1 MNAHKKA
8 LKKLKE
14 DIKKK
19 EILDDKIS
27 TLISDLYK
35 ERHLEME
42 REKKFFLTDLFF
54 PQKARALCWKTDCSF
69 IYLRAL
75 FQGKYFINKSAK
87 HLQRHN
93 KTRHEN
99 KHL

>member
-42 REKKFFLTDLFF
+42 REKKVLLD
-54 PQKARALCWKTDCSF
+54 RF
-69 IYLRAL
+69 ILSTE
-75 FQGKYFINKSAK
+75 GKGIV
-87 HLQRHN
+87 L
-93 KTRHEN
+93 EN
-99 KHL
+99 RL